1 MIRKTTKGNTYIIL
15 LLCICMLA
23 VSVMPKDA
31 PGCCSFFKKNGQ
43 QSSTLSSLYHNFGTE
58 DAVLSKITPLRSLAA
73 AGITNRKLNGRASC
87 YIRLM
92 LAVTAILLGFICII
106 RLRYI
111 CRKLDELI
119 SNVILVISYIHDSD
133 GLKGSSYLIRA

>member
-1 MIRKTTKGNTYIIL
+1 MLMKTIKGNAYIIL

-31 PGCCSFFKKNGQ
+31 PGCCSFLKADEQ

-58 DAVLSKITPLRSLAA
+58 DAVLSKITPLRSPSDAR
-73 AGITNRKLNGRASC
+73 ITNRKLNGRASC
-87 YIRLM
+87 NIRLM
-92 LAVTAILLGFICII
+92 LAIIAFLLSII
-106 RLRYI
+106 SIVRLRYI

-119 SNVILVISYIHDSD
+119 SNAILVISYIHNSD
-133 GLKGSSYLIRA
+133 GCKGNSYLIRA

>member
-1 MIRKTTKGNTYIIL
+1 MLKKAIKGNAYIIL

-31 PGCCSFFKKNGQ
+31 PGSCSFLKTDGK
-43 QSSTLSSLYHNFGTE
+43 QSSTLSSLYHNFGTG
-58 DAVLSKITPLRSLAA
+58 DAVLSRINSLRSPADD
-73 AGITNRKLNGRASC
+73 GITNRKLNGRASC

-92 LAVTAILLGFICII
+92 LAVTAFMLGFICII

-111 CRKLDELI
+111 CSKLDELI
-119 SNVILVISYIHDSD
+119 STVILVISYIHDSD
-133 GLKGSSYLIRA
+133 GRKGSSYLIRA

>member
-1 MIRKTTKGNTYIIL
+1 
-15 LLCICMLA
+15 MLA

-31 PGCCSFFKKNGQ
+31 PGYCSFLKMNGQ

-58 DAVLSKITPLRSLAA
+58 DAVLSRITSLRGLAD

-92 LAVTAILLGFICII
+92 LAVTAFLLGFICII

-111 CRKLDELI
+111 CRKLDEHILNI
-119 SNVILVISYIHDSD
+119 FLVISYIHDSD
-133 GLKGSSYLIRA
+133 GRKGSSYLIRA